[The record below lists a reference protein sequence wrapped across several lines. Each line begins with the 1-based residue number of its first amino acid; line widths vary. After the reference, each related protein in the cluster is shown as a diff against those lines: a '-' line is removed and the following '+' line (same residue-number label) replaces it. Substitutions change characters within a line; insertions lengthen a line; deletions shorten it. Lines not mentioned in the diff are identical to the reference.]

1 MTFIFPALKIL
12 LVACVVVFTSWLA
25 QKKPGLAGFIIAL
38 PIASML
44 ALMFTYYEHKD
55 SQASIEFAK
64 SILIAVPISY
74 LFFLPF
80 FFSEKL
86 KLDFIGSYI
95 LGFILLILGFFIHQ
109 YILKL
114 IS

>member
-1 MTFIFPALKIL
+1 MTYLFPVLKVLI
-12 LVACVVVFTSWLA
+12 VACVIVFTSWLA
-25 QKKPGLAGFIIAL
+25 QKKPALAGFIIAL

-44 ALMFTYYEHKD
+44 ALLFTYTETKD
-55 SQASIEFAK
+55 SGASIAFAK
-64 SILIAVPISY
+64 SIFIAVPISY

-86 KLDFIGSYI
+86 KLDFIGTYI
-95 LGFILLILGFFIHQ
+95 LGLILLILGYFIHQ
-109 YILKL
+109 FIMKA

>member
-1 MTFIFPALKIL
+1 
-12 LVACVVVFTSWLA
+12 VFTAWLA
-25 QKKPGLAGFIIAL
+25 QKKPALAGFIIAL

-44 ALMFTYYEHKD
+44 ALLFTYAETKD
-55 SQASIEFAK
+55 SAATITFAK
-64 SILIAVPISY
+64 SILTAVPISY

-86 KLDFIGSYI
+86 KIDFIGTYV
-95 LGFILLILGFFIHQ
+95 LGLILLVLGYFIHQ
-109 YILKL
+109 FIMKL